1 MVLNLP
7 FGYLRARQPRR
18 SFKWFLYIHVPIPF
32 VVAMRYVMHL
42 NIRYL
47 PISLA
52 ASILGQFIG
61 GKINDF
67 RTIRRLGRL

>member
-1 MVLNLP
+1 
-7 FGYLRARQPRR
+7 
-18 SFKWFLYIHVPIPF
+18 PIPF

-52 ASILGQFIG
+52 ASVLGQFIG
-61 GKINDF
+61 GKIRDF
-67 RTIRRLGRL
+67 RTITRTTTMTREITEDDR

>member
-7 FGYLRARQPRR
+7 FGYLRARQHKR
-18 SFKWFLYIHVPIPF
+18 SPKWFIYIHAPIPF
-32 VVAMRYVMHL
+32 VIAMRYVMHL

-52 ASILGQFIG
+52 ASIIGQLIG
-61 GKINDF
+61 GKI
-67 RTIRRLGRL
+67 RRLKKVD